1 MPDGNA
7 FVDYDFVVDDDDFS
21 IMINDDKF
29 TNYTRKKFCKAT
41 TVSYFLF
48 FFFFTAKIDA
58 NFKVV
63 SASLLLQKLQPIAA
77 VVNSTRKTFMKIL
90 MKTLMM
96 MFCTLKVTEIPK

>member
-41 TVSYFLF
+41 TVSFSF

-77 VVNSTRKTFMKIL
+77 AVNSTRKTFMKIL